1 MKTTIMI
8 AFVNKTMSFF
18 KSLFTSVILFL
29 FGKEGHHEH
38 NKIEDSM
45 CVSGAGEIKLKFKS
59 KPEVIHL
66 EFSDDC
72 HNSCTSDEDT
82 VDYLTS
88 YVNKEYQVFIFWNV
102 AGIRKIKYTILLHNH
117 K

>member
-59 KPEVIHL
+59 KQR
-66 EFSDDC
+66 S
-72 HNSCTSDEDT
+72 
-82 VDYLTS
+82 
-88 YVNKEYQVFIFWNV
+88 FISNFLMIAIIPV
-102 AGIRKIKYTILLHNH
+102 PPTKIP
-117 K
+117 